1 MSAPGKRIGGWKN
14 SGQIT
19 DPRKFHPQ
27 CRPQEVFDPK
37 AGACVPVTN
46 VGDSDPVGTL
56 ECPEGFV
63 LDKRLGLCA
72 PEDPTIQASYKKP
85 KKKKKKTSAVE
96 LLRRIRERS
105 GQKDELKQSTDKNE
119 DRDFDSARVMTWQT
133 CRDEGQQKFSGK
145 MERCIQ
151 DVKEDLRKD
160 DRLDEDTVKSR
171 AIAICRDQ
179 LGG

>member
-1 MSAPGKRIGGWKN
+1 
-14 SGQIT
+14 
-19 DPRKFHPQ
+19 
-27 CRPQEVFDPK
+27 
-37 AGACVPVTN
+37 
-46 VGDSDPVGTL
+46 VGTL

-96 LLRRIRERS
+96 LLRRIRERTD
-105 GQKDELKQSTDKNE
+105 GGDELKQLTDKNQ
-119 DRDFDSARVMTWQT
+119 DLDSNSMGAVILKN
-133 CRDEGQQKFSGK
+133 CRDAGQQKFSGE

-151 DVKEDLRKD
+151 DVKADLRKD
-160 DRLDEDTVKSR
+160 DRLDESTVKSR